1 MKSVQTLPEGSR
13 LVLQLDLQKD
23 KKTALKV
30 NLLAVV
36 ILAAVVALGV
46 GLEPLGSVFRA
57 DSPALYWGQLAV
69 LLGGFAAYM
78 ILHELVHGV
87 FMYALSG
94 GMKPRYGFT
103 GMYAYAASDACFCR
117 RDYILIALAPVVVWG
132 LVLGV
137 LAALADGG
145 WFWVAW
151 MIQAINL
158 SGAAGDLYVTAKLA
172 RMPPNLLVRDA
183 GVSMEVFVP
192 GGRGGVHPSDS
203 RKGGCGGERDP
214 CESC

>member
-46 GLEPLGSVFRA
+46 GLEPLESVFRA
-57 DSPALYWGQLAV
+57 GSPALYWGRLAV

-94 GMKPRYGFT
+94 GVKPRYGFT

-158 SGAAGDLYVTAKLA
+158 SGAAGDLYVTARLA

-192 GGRGGVHPSDS
+192 GGRGAES
-203 RKGGCGGERDP
+203 GGAQR
-214 CESC
+214 

>member
-46 GLEPLGSVFRA
+46 GLEPLGSVFQA
-57 DSPALYWGQLAV
+57 GSPALYWGRLAV

-94 GMKPRYGFT
+94 GVKPRYGFT

-137 LAALADGG
+137 LAALAE
-145 WFWVAW
+145 
-151 MIQAINL
+151 
-158 SGAAGDLYVTAKLA
+158 T
-172 RMPPNLLVRDA
+172 
-183 GVSMEVFVP
+183 
-192 GGRGGVHPSDS
+192 
-203 RKGGCGGERDP
+203 
-214 CESC
+214 